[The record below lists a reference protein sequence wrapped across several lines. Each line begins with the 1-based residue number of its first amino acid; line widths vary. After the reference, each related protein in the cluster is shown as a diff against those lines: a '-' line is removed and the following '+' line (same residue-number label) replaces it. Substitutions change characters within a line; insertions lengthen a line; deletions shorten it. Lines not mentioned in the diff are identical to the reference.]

1 MAVEI
6 RPHGRVGAE
15 LLGVDLARLTPSDLA
30 QIRAAFADHGVVFFR
45 DQTIDENQHI
55 AFARALGPI
64 NVNRFFAAHPRYP
77 EIALVLKE
85 PGQRD
90 NIGGGWHTDHS
101 YDAEP
106 ALGSVLVARDL
117 PPHGG
122 ATAFASMY
130 AAYDALPRHLRARI
144 AGARA
149 VHSARHVFGSKATAY
164 DADHAI
170 RRDGRI
176 GNANAADGLDDVT
189 HPVVITHPLSGK
201 RALYVNPGF
210 TTAIVGLDADESR
223 ALLAELY
230 AHASDPRFHED
241 FHWAPGSVALWDNR
255 ATWHYAYNDYH
266 GHRREMHR
274 ITIAGEALRGTEP
287 EPVSLP

>member
-15 LLGVDLARLTPSDLA
+15 LLGVDLARPDNADLA
-30 QIRAAFADHGVVFFR
+30 QIRAAFAEHGVVFFR
-45 DQTIDENQHI
+45 DQVIDEAQHI

-64 NVNRFFAAHPRYP
+64 NINRFFAAHPRYP

-85 PGQRD
+85 PDQRD

-106 ALGSVLVARDL
+106 ALGSVLVAREV
-117 PPHGG
+117 PPQGG

-130 AAYDALPRHLRARI
+130 AAYDALPETLRARI
-144 AGARA
+144 EGARA
-149 VHSARHVFGSKATAY
+149 VHSARHVFGSKANAY
-164 DADHAI
+164 EATRETRA
-170 RRDGRI
+170 DGRI
-176 GNANAADGLDDVT
+176 GNAGAADVLSDVV

-210 TTAIVGLDADESR
+210 TTAIVGLDPEESR

-230 AHASDPRFHED
+230 AHALDPRFQEV

-255 ATWHYAYNDYH
+255 ATWHYAHNDYH

-274 ITIAGEALRGTEP
+274 ITIEGEPLH
-287 EPVSLP
+287 